1 MKVYMK
7 TIRET
12 AFETNPDKSP
22 EIPGFEIE
30 KHYAF
35 KETMNKTTK
44 YYRYMTMSPEIP
56 GGGKLHQVR

>member
-7 TIRET
+7 IIREI

-35 KETMNKTTK
+35 KETMNKTTNI
-44 YYRYMTMSPEIP
+44 T
-56 GGGKLHQVR
+56 GT